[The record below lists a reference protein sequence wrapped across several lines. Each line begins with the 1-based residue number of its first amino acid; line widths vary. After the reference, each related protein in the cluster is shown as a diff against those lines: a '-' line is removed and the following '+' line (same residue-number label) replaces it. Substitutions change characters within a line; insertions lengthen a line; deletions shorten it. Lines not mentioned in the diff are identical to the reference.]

1 MRIYLQRQRFFFW
14 KGWGSA
20 GLPECAGLAELLE
33 EVAYFSR
40 FQENGLMRCSPFFGL
55 FFRSFSFWLYV
66 LSSVF
71 CLLES
76 FFSFYIF
83 LSAFLSFNFDYLA
96 FGAVLFSFFLLVFT
110 AYFLPTPL
118 HPRLPLFSPWFLSP
132 SLSLTLFSFYLLL
145 PPLTFL
151 SFVFSFFL
159 PSSFSVFSSRLVLF
173 FFSCFFSLISLLTF
187 LYPLSRPSQ
196 FSIVLLCTG
205 PAHSSPRPE
214 PALGGAA
221 SPGAPG
227 AASPARA
234 RQQRERPGLTG
245 DDRRPGPFSLKR
257 SQAGPG
263 RASEENLLDKMT
275 AESGSYKNQRVEA

>member
-173 FFSCFFSLISLLTF
+173 FFFLFFLSYFPSYFSLPPF
-187 LYPLSRPSQ
+187 
-196 FSIVLLCTG
+196 
-205 PAHSSPRPE
+205 
-214 PALGGAA
+214 PALSIFHCSSLHGACPQLPAAGACPWRGGLAGRSWSGVA
-221 SPGAPG
+221 SPSPP
-227 AASPARA
+227 AARTAR
-234 RQQRERPGLTG
+234 PDWG
-245 DDRRPGPFSLKR
+245 
-257 SQAGPG
+257 
-263 RASEENLLDKMT
+263 
-275 AESGSYKNQRVEA
+275 